1 MFGIKSIAKINIGS
15 IGRTIP
21 AQDISKINLAFATSL
36 SKNLPNNFSG
46 ALTKLLGTALLPKL
60 SSLDPSDKAIAANPV
75 LRDAILALQKQAGA
89 GNAKAVAKA
98 YSQF

>member
-15 IGRTIP
+15 IGRTIT
-21 AQDISKINLAFATSL
+21 AQDISKINSAFTTSL

-46 ALTKLLGTALLPKL
+46 ALTKLLGTAL
-60 SSLDPSDKAIAANPV
+60 LDPSDKAIAANPV